1 MRLPLPLG
9 PSAPFNQ
16 RLPAEDGTLE
26 RELIRRIK
34 ECGCEVRKEWLG
46 GKAGASC
53 YIRGKQVVFI
63 DPAAAA
69 QDRVE
74 FLGKFLAGL
83 TSPSPVQQAEAPAGE
98 FSGTSSGLAP

>member
-1 MRLPLPLG
+1 MDFRSPLG
-9 PSAPFNQ
+9 PGAAFEHQ
-16 RLPAEDGTLE
+16 RPVEDGMLE

-63 DPAAAA
+63 DPAASV
-69 QDRVE
+69 QDRIE
-74 FLGKFLAGL
+74 FLSNLLAEL
-83 TSPSPVQQAEAPAGE
+83 TCPSRVQ
-98 FSGTSSGLAP
+98 

>member
-1 MRLPLPLG
+1 MHFPSPLG
-9 PSAPFNQ
+9 LKAPFEQ
-16 RLPAEDGTLE
+16 QPPVEDGMLE

-63 DPAAAA
+63 DPAASV
-69 QDRVE
+69 QDRIE
-74 FLGKFLAGL
+74 FLSNLLAQL
-83 TSPSPVQQAEAPAGE
+83 TCPSRVQ
-98 FSGTSSGLAP
+98 